1 MQHLTNKRMK
11 GIGLQPIFEDCPNPI
26 NWISNWT
33 ESKRVQNAP
42 QETEIESYKIGSFE
56 QDMKTMDVDEFT
68 F

>member
-1 MQHLTNKRMK
+1 MKAVGLT
-11 GIGLQPIFEDCPNPI
+11 PIFPETPNPI

-56 QDMKTMDVDEFT
+56 QDMDTIDVDEFK